1 MANKNKDVEVSSKVI
16 RKVEREINK
25 INNHIRSVSPETYN
39 SREKFYLSGLTGPYI
54 NSNKNEAFTTQYTFE
69 PLEDG
74 MKKISGLFKQ
84 FDTTHE
90 DILNI
95 DFTDGKHFEAII
107 DEFGKIVSSMIEG
120 QKKLTSM
127 LDVENG
133 RSVSRPAQ
141 EVTKFDSSTGKF
153 SKEINAIPHK
163 MSSKLKE
170 LKGATES
177 KQKNLEATIRSQL
190 QSYQN
195 YNETLDFIQNGIGTT
210 GHSGFS
216 LKVDP
221 NNFVKQIDRELAQKV
236 KSQKFESKIPKI
248 NLTKGSKIAL
258 NSYNAKQ
265 IDLSKNVNEALKNI
279 AFFDFESVGNMEESS
294 FSPTQFSARYIKDGQ
309 KKYVEK
315 ILQLSKD
322 SQAYLAKVIKDAQ
335 AGIDLTDDQRRSILE
350 LTSYTKGVDKN
361 GKNVIVAKHKD
372 WSYDTKIKD
381 VLGQAIQGFKLLS
394 GEDSSI
400 SNLSSMKE
408 VTEIASM
415 LKKQGYTLSAHN
427 GEVFDTRVPGME
439 KFKTELFDTM
449 QFMKEYFSFGD
460 KNKTTGK
467 SLQGYSLSALS
478 DFFKIDLKE
487 LEKRTGL
494 TQHTATFDNELSNEI
509 LKSAIQYIKNNNL
522 QSRYHGLETTQL
534 KKGDVALSLKNYWR
548 KNSGSFKSN
557 ANGIVMGA
565 DHSGFGNKLIKENL
579 SYMFQGA
586 KSTDIGNYLVLK
598 ALETGEEVSLK
609 YDSEREAETLLNN
622 IFGGNF
628 KSGSEISQK
637 DIQSRAMQSLF
648 DVGGSY
654 KIREIAKLINGGQ
667 SKSSSA
673 NYIYSNFLQGGDT
686 RSDKLRNLIVELDKN
701 LGNDLYNENGK
712 NDLLL
717 RQFGE
722 QFGKKSGF
730 SINDIKRYVE
740 LRSGAKYGDGKT
752 IQRTNGDL
760 VKAAEAIRQY
770 MTENRD
776 MFLSDNDVN
785 EILQH
790 LQNKIGGM
798 SAEDYAR
805 GKDSFYD
812 VYSMIY
818 DRLDPSKMG
827 VIDEHSATAFI
838 DNIVGSDQ
846 EKSINTKV
854 TAKIQEIKGKLDK
867 QFVGA
872 GEMMKKFLAQTTERI
887 KKSLTEDTLKQR
899 LNSFG
904 LSDEDLKN
912 SGLGRFNGSSAVD
925 EKTGFKFGS
934 IAKKLQDMITTVAQN
949 GIGVHMWEDID
960 NNAIKL
966 GFYNKDSESAI
977 FKPGGEIDQ
986 ALMAMFEVP
995 LSTVEGQ
1002 ISNDGM
1008 TMIDKIVA
1016 DKKDGMSVLQT
1027 SSERIMEMLFKT
1039 VNSKS
1044 FVESLT
1050 GKREFDKKRI
1060 ENYFKKRKNEELS
1073 GLATS
1078 STYKSDSV
1086 IQEIASGHKGGTKE
1100 QNLMRSSTVSLGPW
1114 IEKTLKE
1121 TYGFSDEE
1129 IKADNKIQKLFS
1141 YLNLE
1146 MGGASDAVKADKSW
1160 DWIRKGIGQDAFQNI
1175 LNEYQQ
1181 YQKVAK
1187 FNIRG
1192 TKEQAYGNQEYS
1204 SYTMEDFVPFLELG
1218 AAEYRAYNQAANY
1231 LKKTGAGTGGKENPF
1246 SSELAELHDLPMVK
1260 GLESKQFNIG
1270 DVSDFDIQK
1279 SLKTIREK
1287 LKTGEDAPGIKEL
1300 KQFLAKHFNRD
1311 FSKMSNNDFLHD
1323 FNKYI
1328 GRSDPNVSLDM
1339 AILNKKYAKDL
1350 ESEEDYEVK
1359 LTENELQSFLS
1370 NIGYDLDLNKIDEN
1384 NLFKVDSSIGVL
1396 KDGIN
1401 VSGKKY
1407 TPDNFKLDSIL
1418 KLANGKYKLKG
1429 KSTVQDLQRKI
1440 ITSTGHKHASSIAL
1454 DPEVFN
1460 ALAFHAGFQQNGEL
1474 IKDLA
1479 MLQET
1484 SGKQTDSAY
1493 RSNKEIGFRKA
1504 GGELL
1509 GEWSY
1514 LFSEAFKDGKS
1525 AEEIFKA
1532 FQGTAAKDYLRLE
1545 NNTFLKNTRTNLN
1558 TGVLEYKNSESG
1570 NWEQLPKEMLE
1581 ALYSGN
1587 AFRSVAKQLY
1597 GLDDKG
1603 FEASKFGKNISSAGL
1618 LMFNDAQYF
1627 DATGSGQDVEAQ
1639 SRYHL
1644 GPKEIDAM
1652 KRKINLVQNKMVDS
1666 KYRLSEDEAKDM
1678 NSYMGEYFDGVK
1690 EENKDR
1696 ERANRYLE
1704 NINKASEETIR
1715 VNSANSQEEYDGLL
1729 SSISDN
1735 LIVIKR
1741 GAVDLTSLK
1750 DNEMIGSDF
1759 SGSE

>member
-1 MANKNKDVEVSSKVI
+1 MADNNKNLTFSAGDIK
-16 RKVEREINK
+16 KVEDQIKLMSKK
-25 INNHIRSVSPETYN
+25 IQED
-39 SREKFYLSGLTGPYI
+39 I
-54 NSNKNEAFTTQYTFE
+54 NSDSMQSEYSTQEALNKNNDTVSIKATSIEK
-69 PLEDG
+69 LEG
-74 MKKISGLFKQ
+74 NLRRVSGEFKK
-84 FDTTHE
+84 T
-90 DILNI
+90 NI
-95 DFTDGKHFEAII
+95 DKKNNKGITSSGTKHFEMIV
-107 DEFGKIVSSMIEG
+107 DEFGNTVNSMIEG
-120 QKKLTSM
+120 QKKSTKM
-127 LDVENG
+127 LDVDHGKVIEK
-133 RSVSRPAQ
+133 SAK
-141 EVTKFDSSTGKF
+141 EVTKFNSSTGQF
-153 SKEINAIPHK
+153 SKEITTIPYK
-163 MSSKLKE
+163 LSKKLDE
-170 LKGATES
+170 LKGSIEI
-177 KQKNLEATIRSQL
+177 KQKNLETTIKSQL
-190 QSYQN
+190 QSYQD
-195 YNETLDFIQNGIGTT
+195 YNETLNFIQNGIGTT
-210 GHSGFS
+210 GHSGFG

-221 NNFVKQIDRELAQKV
+221 KNFVKQIDRQIAQKV
-236 KSQKFESKIPKI
+236 QSQKFDDKTPKI
-248 NLTKGSKIAL
+248 NLTKGSKIAS
-258 NSYNAKQ
+258 NSYNSKQ
-265 IDLSKNVNEALKNI
+265 IDLSKNIEESLKNI
-279 AFFDFESVGNMEESS
+279 AFFDFESIGNMEESS
-294 FSPTQFSARYIKDGQ
+294 FSPTQFSARYIENGK

-322 SQAYLAKVIKDAQ
+322 SQAYIAKAIKDVQ
-335 AGIDLTDDQRRSILE
+335 DGMNITEDQRRSLLE
-350 LTSYTKGVDKN
+350 LTSYTKGTDKD
-361 GKNVIVAKHKD
+361 GKSVIVAKHKD

-381 VLGQAIQGFKLLS
+381 VLGQVIQGFKLLS

-408 VTEIASM
+408 VTEIAST

-427 GEVFDTRVPGME
+427 GEGFDTRVPGME

-460 KNKTTGK
+460 KNKNTGK

-478 DFFKIDLKE
+478 DFFKIDLRE

-509 LKSAIQYIKNNNL
+509 LKSAVQYIKNNNI
-522 QSRYHGLETTQL
+522 QSKYNGIQPTQL
-534 KKGDVALSLKNYWR
+534 NRGDVALSLKNYWR

-557 ANGIVMGA
+557 ANGIVMGE

-598 ALETGEEVSLK
+598 ALETGEEVSLR
-609 YDSEREAETLLNN
+609 YDSEREVETLLND

-628 KSGSEISQK
+628 KSKNDISEK

-673 NYIYSNFLQGGDT
+673 NYIYSNFLQGKDT
-686 RSDKLRNLIVELDKN
+686 RSDKLRNLIIELDKN

-717 RQFGE
+717 KKFGE

-730 SINDIKRYVE
+730 SISDIKRYVE

-752 IQRTNGDL
+752 TQRTNGDL
-760 VKAAEAIRQY
+760 VKASEAIKQY
-770 MTENRD
+770 ITENRN

-785 EILQH
+785 EVLQH

-818 DRLDPSKMG
+818 DRLDRSKMG
-827 VIDEHSATAFI
+827 AIDEHSATTFI
-838 DNIVGSDQ
+838 DNIVGLDQ
-846 EKSINTKV
+846 EKDINPKV
-854 TAKIQEIKGKLDK
+854 STRLQEIKGKLDK
-867 QFVGA
+867 QFVGS
-872 GEMMKKFLAQTTERI
+872 GEIIKKFLSQTTERI
-887 KKSLTEDTLKQR
+887 QKSLTEDTLKQR
-899 LNSFG
+899 LNAFG
-904 LSDEDLKN
+904 ISDKELKD
-912 SGLGRFNGSSAVD
+912 SGISRFNGASAVD

-934 IAKKLQDMITTVAQN
+934 IAKKLQDTITTVAQN
-949 GIGVHMWEDID
+949 GIGVHMWEDIE

-977 FKPGGEIDQ
+977 FKPGGGIDQ

-1016 DKKDGMSVLQT
+1016 DKKNGMSVIQT
-1027 SSERIMEMLFKT
+1027 SSERVMEMLFQT
-1039 VNSKS
+1039 VNSQN
-1044 FVESLT
+1044 FIESLT
-1050 GKREFDKKRI
+1050 GKREFDKKRL

-1078 STYKSDSV
+1078 STYKSDSA

-1100 QNLMRSSTVSLGPW
+1100 QNLMRSSTVSFGPW

-1129 IKADNKIQKLFS
+1129 IKADNKVQKLFS

-1146 MGGASDAVKADKSW
+1146 MGGVSNAVKADKSW
-1160 DWIRKGIGQDAFQNI
+1160 DWIKKGIGQDAFQNI
-1175 LNEYQQ
+1175 LKEYQQ

-1218 AAEYRAYNQAANY
+1218 ASEYRAYNQAANY
-1231 LKKTGAGTGGKENPF
+1231 LKKTGAGTEGKDNPF

-1279 SLKTIREK
+1279 SLTIIREK
-1287 LKTGEDAPGIKEL
+1287 LKKGEDDTGIKEL
-1300 KQFLAKHFNRD
+1300 KQFLARHFNRD
-1311 FSKMSNNDFLHD
+1311 FNKMSNDDFLHD

-1328 GRSDPNVSLDM
+1328 GKSDPNVSLDM

-1359 LTENELQSFLS
+1359 LTENELQSFL
-1370 NIGYDLDLNKIDEN
+1370 NNVGYDLDLSKIDEN

-1474 IKDLA
+1474 IKDIA

-1493 RSNKEIGFRKA
+1493 RANKEIGFRKA

-1545 NNTFLKNTRTNLN
+1545 NNTFLKNTRTNLD
-1558 TGVLEYKNSESG
+1558 TGVLEYKNSES
-1570 NWEQLPKEMLE
+1570 W
-1581 ALYSGN
+1581 
-1587 AFRSVAKQLY
+1587 
-1597 GLDDKG
+1597 
-1603 FEASKFGKNISSAGL
+1603 
-1618 LMFNDAQYF
+1618 
-1627 DATGSGQDVEAQ
+1627 
-1639 SRYHL
+1639 
-1644 GPKEIDAM
+1644 
-1652 KRKINLVQNKMVDS
+1652 
-1666 KYRLSEDEAKDM
+1666 
-1678 NSYMGEYFDGVK
+1678 NSYQK
-1690 EENKDR
+1690 KC
-1696 ERANRYLE
+1696 
-1704 NINKASEETIR
+1704 
-1715 VNSANSQEEYDGLL
+1715 
-1729 SSISDN
+1729 
-1735 LIVIKR
+1735 
-1741 GAVDLTSLK
+1741 
-1750 DNEMIGSDF
+1750 
-1759 SGSE
+1759 